1 MLLTFEWRKQKT
13 DSVVINI
20 HPSLVY
26 SPHLSHFSWAER
38 ESWAVCVYTGLAF
51 SATFIQIYKL
61 FCVLSPWLSNCIIL
75 GIAQLD
81 KKPDSTIEINILW
94 LKSDHFDQNTKIKV
108 IFWDTAVS
116 MGLWNTCIGFIGK
129 VSRPLIV
136 DHPTSFKDR
145 FNWWRV
151 FRLQRVVIGMMATK
165 QLNWME
171 NLQSLFCISTFLLNW
186 FR

>member
-51 SATFIQIYKL
+51 SATFIQLYKL

-75 GIAQLD
+75 GIGQLD
-81 KKPDSTIEINILW
+81 KNRIRNKYGKFCPMPKFIYVFWYPTTPQNNEIKDEEFVIQPYATIN
-94 LKSDHFDQNTKIKV
+94 
-108 IFWDTAVS
+108 
-116 MGLWNTCIGFIGK
+116 
-129 VSRPLIV
+129 
-136 DHPTSFKDR
+136 
-145 FNWWRV
+145 
-151 FRLQRVVIGMMATK
+151 
-165 QLNWME
+165 
-171 NLQSLFCISTFLLNW
+171 SL
-186 FR
+186 